1 MCIQN
6 ILETRTSCSC
16 LIEVLFFL
24 CHAKYKVPLPHVLCF
39 LMSLTNPNLLIR
51 RQALDI
57 GTCQSITFSSPKHVL
72 DTVIRSM
79 TECSSRERYIEAD
92 IQSIL

>member
-1 MCIQN
+1 MSRKVQGAAA
-6 ILETRTSCSC
+6 SCS
-16 LIEVLFFL
+16 V
-24 CHAKYKVPLPHVLCF
+24 F

-57 GTCQSITFSSPKHVL
+57 GTCQSITFSSPKHDL